1 MKIYYIALGS
11 FCYPKMIIRETNR
24 EYSESL
30 PFDFNSSP
38 HLTGITNILKIL
50 YKTGTYDINLKEII
64 AVHNSDELA
73 VSEENMYLV
82 HFFKLKDLKK
92 DIDKFPCNIDII
104 KEDVIS
110 DVKAKFKKRFERLY
124 NILND
129 KNNIICFLRIENY
142 DNYGWKHELIEFT
155 EILSKFK
162 NPNKYLIY
170 SQKLIDDQLH
180 FNNSN
185 VLNYDYSLPILFY
198 KHYFYDMEMINNKN
212 LFINILESF
221 ENLLNSNNVIN
232 IRNNNIIEKYY
243 INKEELKIYKLS
255 NIKYFS
261 TYFIDNNIE
270 TVLYINNVIN
280 GYEKYIK
287 DENNIFEKVMT
298 CD

>member
-1 MKIYYIALGS
+1 ML
-11 FCYPKMIIRETNR
+11 IRETNR

-38 HLTGITNILKIL
+38 HLTGITKILKIL
-50 YKTGTYDINLKEII
+50 YETGTYDINLKEII
-64 AVHNSDELA
+64 SVHNTDELA

-92 DIDKFPCNIDII
+92 DIDKLPCNIDII

-110 DVKAKFKKRFERLY
+110 DVKTKFKKRFERLY

-170 SQKLIDDQLH
+170 SQNLIDDNLH
-180 FNNSN
+180 FLNSN
-185 VLNYDYSLPILFY
+185 ILNYDYSLPILFY
-198 KHYFYDMEMINNKN
+198 KHYFYDIEMINNKG
-212 LFINILESF
+212 LFIDILESF

-232 IRNNNIIEKYY
+232 IRNNNITEKYY
-243 INKEELKIYKLS
+243 INKEELRIYKLS

-270 TVLYINNVIN
+270 TVLYINNVIS

-287 DENNIFEKVMT
+287 NENNIFEKVN
-298 CD
+298 